1 MRFRILWDLAGIMP
15 VSFLKSSL
23 PSSSGIVYP
32 KEPRDSLQQGK
43 E

>member
-15 VSFLKSSL
+15 VSSLKSSL
-23 PSSSGIVYP
+23 VLSGIVYS

>member
-1 MRFRILWDLAGIMP
+1 MRFRILWDLADIML
-15 VSFLKSSL
+15 VSSLKSSL

>member
-15 VSFLKSSL
+15 VSSLKSSL
-23 PSSSGIVYP
+23 VLYGIVYP
-32 KEPRDSLQQGK
+32 KEPQDSLQQGK